1 MDGSSS
7 DPRSLIRGRNCIK
20 VARMVVKLA
29 NKMID
34 HKLLLGTYWFSM
46 YTIFFSIACLI
57 YYFHFANYNNNGQG
71 FNYAGILFDDDLNI
85 DMIKKDIEIGKKF

>member
-34 HKLLLGTYWFSM
+34 HKLLLELIGFQCIQYFSV
-46 YTIFFSIACLI
+46 L
-57 YYFHFANYNNNGQG
+57 
-71 FNYAGILFDDDLNI
+71 LV
-85 DMIKKDIEIGKKF
+85 

>member
-57 YYFHFANYNNNGQG
+57 YYFHLL
-71 FNYAGILFDDDLNI
+71 IIIIMVKDLLCWDFI
-85 DMIKKDIEIGKKF
+85 